1 VKQHTNNETEPK
13 PHPSSA
19 AVNMVLAL
27 EYQQRTGRLPSW
39 AVDPEQVDEA
49 SDEASDDAAWA
60 DIVLPAAL
68 CITYL
73 FIFQT
78 LILP

>member
-1 VKQHTNNETEPK
+1 MKQHTTN
-13 PHPSSA
+13 
-19 AVNMVLAL
+19 
-27 EYQQRTGRLPSW
+27 
-39 AVDPEQVDEA
+39 
-49 SDEASDDAAWA
+49 WA